1 MTQYPIF
8 PPLPQK
14 RMLDTGVDSHLDGGH
29 VSPLDREQEEL
40 LGPVEDA
47 HVAVRPRGLV
57 AVGHPVDAVALKSV
71 RKILYKRST
80 WVWRG
85 FQSGAGWYGVLQVYG
100 IRLFNLVDYARSPW
114 SPHPLRPRARC

>member
-8 PPLPQK
+8 PLPQK

-29 VSPLDREQEEL
+29 VPPLYREQEEL
-40 LGPVEDA
+40 LGSVEDA

-71 RKILYKRST
+71 RKIHTNGALGSGRDFSRVRGGMVCCKCTVFVYLT
-80 WVWRG
+80 WFVMQG
-85 FQSGAGWYGVLQVYG
+85 PPG
-100 IRLFNLVDYARSPW
+100 P
-114 SPHPLRPRARC
+114 PHPLRPRARC